1 MIVLAGCNY
10 ETKILGAASWSD
22 SLSKYHLILRRQAF
36 ISGSRIGFKSP
47 CTIKTS
53 TRFSK
58 NYRLPVLE
66 ATPLVAGEEE
76 NGKDGLEISR
86 RFTVMLGFPMLAAM
100 VGFSEK
106 ALAVKQLQL
115 AGRVPGLSPPDEN
128 GMRTYHRPEA
138 KSGGHGVGWS
148 PIIPYT
154 FTVPPD
160 WEEVPVS
167 IADLGGT
174 EIDLRFSNKK
184 EGNVSVVVAPV
195 LRFADSDDNVKIENI
210 GTPEKLI
217 YAFGPELVGQNVEGK
232 LKSAEVKELS
242 GKTYYQYELEAPHAL
257 VSATAAGNR
266 LYLMTVSGNGL
277 QWKKYLPNLKQIADS
292 FRVD

>member
-128 GMRTYHRPEA
+128 
-138 KSGGHGVGWS
+138 
-148 PIIPYT
+148 
-154 FTVPPD
+154 
-160 WEEVPVS
+160 
-167 IADLGGT
+167 DLGGT